1 MAGVDEKEI
10 SERRE
15 QMAVGGILS
24 AQAIESHEA
33 ALAHL
38 KSKGFSHD
46 YASEQLHLLGA
57 DAVLAAKAAEE
68 APVEAPV
75 EAPAPVEPE
84 APMPVLT
91 PEPVPVV
98 EAPEEP
104 DAPVPVAESKE
115 PDAAQS

>member
-68 APVEAPV
+68 AP
-75 EAPAPVEPE
+75 APVEPE